1 MTYLIRRAVV
11 LGVLLAVAA
20 AGVWAQGP
28 TGGRTGGER
37 PPLTIDDLDLD
48 DFGRILQNPQR
59 FIDEFAPMLAEPVQE
74 LVNEIGPE
82 IQANVSALEA
92 SAATSTVRYAAL
104 ILGVLILLYARR
116 AKAWSWVALGAVV
129 GLTVAPL
136 PLVDTVQQELF
147 TGELSFL
154 LDDPL
159 ATLSVIAFG
168 ALIGIAVLAPI
179 FYLGV
184 TGILV
189 LVGIALGTQLFGP
202 TVDFFESPGLLFGI
216 FGGFMAGA
224 YLTSRSRLL
233 VALAIGAALTV
244 FALNLPP
251 LWIVFLMAVG
261 ILFNGVRSPRGKQM
275 TKRIALPTLSLRE
288 GKVAAEE
295 VGPKAGS
302 PHLHDVL
309 PEMADDSAEP
319 LIRR

>member
-28 TGGRTGGER
+28 TGGGTGGER
-37 PPLTIDDLDLD
+37 PPLTIDDLDLMTSAG
-48 DFGRILQNPQR
+48 FCRIRRGSSTSSRRCWQSRCRNWSMR
-59 FIDEFAPMLAEPVQE
+59 SA
-74 LVNEIGPE
+74 PE

-159 ATLSVIAFG
+159 ATL
-168 ALIGIAVLAPI
+168 
-179 FYLGV
+179 LG
-184 TGILV
+184 
-189 LVGIALGTQLFGP
+189 
-202 TVDFFESPGLLFGI
+202 DSP
-216 FGGFMAGA
+216 
-224 YLTSRSRLL
+224 
-233 VALAIGAALTV
+233 
-244 FALNLPP
+244 
-251 LWIVFLMAVG
+251 
-261 ILFNGVRSPRGKQM
+261 
-275 TKRIALPTLSLRE
+275 
-288 GKVAAEE
+288 
-295 VGPKAGS
+295 
-302 PHLHDVL
+302 
-309 PEMADDSAEP
+309 SA
-319 LIRR
+319 R